1 MQHKLNKLALALIG
15 INCGAAM
22 AGQFSDAYFF
32 GDSLTDSG
40 AFAGQNYNAI
50 TGGNPAIFATVNPK
64 FTSANGKVWAE
75 FLTTTL
81 TGKTLVANNP
91 LNAANAPATGT
102 NYAQG
107 GAQVN
112 TTPGVGA
119 APGTLPPPYNTSGS
133 PAILAATIN
142 SQVSTFMAQ
151 KGNVAD
157 PNALYAVYGGANDIF
172 YLARFLS
179 TAQQNPAGVPGFIA
193 QTTGPAKAI
202 FQQIATGALSPT
214 DGAKAVLA
222 QAASDMA
229 TQISRLQAAGA
240 KYVLLPMLPDMG
252 TTPYGINNPTA
263 AATLTSL
270 STNYNS
276 LLQKTVS
283 GAGLNVIPIDVRSVT
298 DELIKNPA
306 KYGLTNVTTAGC
318 ALFGAATSELCGSMV
333 TGGDSY
339 MFADQVHPT
348 QAAHQILGDYAAG
361 VTTTLLNVAPAVAS
375 TMQQLPLSNGENIA
389 RIVDNH
395 TRSLEGTRNLTG
407 DYRIFMDLSSNPTD
421 IDSTGYGPSFNA
433 KSSTGSVTVGVDL
446 LLNNNGFAGFA
457 LGRHQYG
464 GKFSEGTA
472 KLDGEETSLSFY
484 GKAFA
489 GKAYLGWLLGIGMV
503 DYNNVDTHLN
513 AGAISDTKHGETT
526 ADRKMAR
533 IEAGLP
539 LSVGSMLTITP
550 KLDVTQQN
558 LHISAFADNGSNA
571 TRMTMGAQNVKSLVG
586 GAGLALEGQF
596 QSTGFSIR
604 PYLEG
609 SYKHEFKDDM
619 RSVDVG
625 VGSMLMTYKAEL
637 AKVDT
642 SYGTVD
648 VGINFD
654 VNKATTVGINFAKTL
669 GLDNVDQQ
677 YYGMSI
683 SSRF

>member
-1 MQHKLNKLALALIG
+1 
-15 INCGAAM
+15 
-22 AGQFSDAYFF
+22 
-32 GDSLTDSG
+32 
-40 AFAGQNYNAI
+40 
-50 TGGNPAIFATVNPK
+50 
-64 FTSANGKVWAE
+64 
-75 FLTTTL
+75 
-81 TGKTLVANNP
+81 
-91 LNAANAPATGT
+91 
-102 NYAQG
+102 
-107 GAQVN
+107 
-112 TTPGVGA
+112 
-119 APGTLPPPYNTSGS
+119 
-133 PAILAATIN
+133 
-142 SQVSTFMAQ
+142 
-151 KGNVAD
+151 
-157 PNALYAVYGGANDIF
+157 
-172 YLARFLS
+172 
-179 TAQQNPAGVPGFIA
+179 
-193 QTTGPAKAI
+193 
-202 FQQIATGALSPT
+202 
-214 DGAKAVLA
+214 
-222 QAASDMA
+222 
-229 TQISRLQAAGA
+229 
-240 KYVLLPMLPDMG
+240 
-252 TTPYGINNPTA
+252 
-263 AATLTSL
+263 
-270 STNYNS
+270 
-276 LLQKTVS
+276 
-283 GAGLNVIPIDVRSVT
+283 
-298 DELIKNPA
+298 
-306 KYGLTNVTTAGC
+306 
-318 ALFGAATSELCGSMV
+318 MV

-421 IDSTGYGPSFNA
+421 IDATGYGPSFNA
-433 KSSTGSVTVGVDL
+433 KSSTGNVTVGVDL
-446 LLNNNGFAGFA
+446 LLSNNGFAGFA

-489 GKAYLGWLLGIGMV
+489 GKAYVGWLLGLGMI
-503 DYNNVDTHLN
+503 DYSNVDTRLN
-513 AGAISDTKHGETT
+513 AGLISDTKHGETT

-533 IEAGLP
+533 IEAGFP
-539 LSVGSMLTITP
+539 LSMGNMLTVTP

-571 TRMTMGAQNVKSLVG
+571 TRMTMGAQSVKSLVG

-609 SYKHEFKDDM
+609 SYKHEFKDDA

-625 VGSMLMTYKAEL
+625 IGTMLMTYKAEL
-637 AKVDT
+637 PKVDT

-654 VNKATTVGINFAKTL
+654 INKATTVGVNFAKTL
-669 GLDNVDQQ
+669 GLDNIDQQ
-677 YYGMSI
+677 HYGMSI